1 MRRHFLFITACIALI
16 STALS
21 SPAKA
26 LTVEMPAQWENFP
39 YCSDA
44 NANEMCIV
52 SFEVDDDNDGNFDAI
67 GDSDELSA
75 NAYVF
80 DIKDDDASFALYI
93 NYLGN
98 QELSPRL
105 PLGSKIKVEINTR
118 DWKPSSQAF
127 STSKIN
133 MFQQVEENGEWHTTM
148 GMETISMAFAT
159 NCYQE
164 GCDDPQDRIDYES
177 KADFLLFNLDSQTAY
192 DRLFDGMYISSNATS
207 TIWPSYS
214 SETMSWTVDTA
225 GPRTT
230 AGGDENIAYFNAF
243 FPDSAI
249 IAAYGADPASMI
261 GVFKVLRK
269 DGNATVEQEVSISRV
284 SEPVPGILLEIP
296 AYSFASNDVVAPL
309 TGLKTKF
316 APLAGR
322 DYTSPVHKI
331 KPKTKLL
338 AAPTLRSA
346 KNAGG
351 KAVLSGNTVAGAKS
365 YQGVCIKGSKLKYST
380 SKNPKV
386 TVKNLSSGNWKCRIR
401 GVKKVGG
408 KWSNQINVKIS

>member
-1 MRRHFLFITACIALI
+1 MRKHLLLAFTMVALV
-16 STALS
+16 STAIL

-26 LTVEMPAQWENFP
+26 LTVQMPAQWENFP

-44 NANEMCIV
+44 DANQMCVV

-67 GDSDELSA
+67 GPMDTLTA

-105 PLGSKIKVEINTR
+105 PLGSKVRVVINTR
-118 DWKPSSQAF
+118 DWKPASQAF
-127 STSKIN
+127 STSKVTT
-133 MFQQVEENGEWHTTM
+133 FTQESENDEWITTM
-148 GMETISMAFAT
+148 GVETSSMAFAT
-159 NCYQE
+159 ECYQE
-164 GCDDPQDRIDYES
+164 GCDNPQNRIDYES

-207 TIWPSYS
+207 TTWPSYS

-249 IAAYGADPASMI
+249 IAAYGADPESMI
-261 GVFKVLRK
+261 GIFKVLRK
-269 DGNATVEQEVSISRV
+269 DGNATVEQEVIISRV
-284 SEPVPGILLEIP
+284 TEPVSGILLEIP
-296 AYSFASNDVVAPL
+296 AYSFANNDTVAPL
-309 TGLKTKF
+309 TGLKKKF

-331 KPKTKLL
+331 KPKSKLL
-338 AAPTLRSA
+338 AAPSLRSA
-346 KNAGG
+346 NNKGT
-351 KAVLSGNTVAGAKS
+351 KISLSGSTVSGASS
-365 YQGVCIKGSKLKYST
+365 YQGVCIKGTKLKYGT
-380 SKNPKV
+380 ANNPKV
-386 TVKNLSSGNWKCRIR
+386 TVKNLSKGNWQCRIR

-408 KWSNQINVKIS
+408 KWSNAIKVKIS